1 MEVEMGARSLQRK
14 KSIAIGA
21 LILASHLLG
30 IALAGCQAAEP
41 NKAPSAAK
49 ATTPSTSVR
58 PDLLVVAAEEPWM
71 AAVAAPVA
79 AKYRHNDR
87 LPLLVAVSFPPSR
100 QANWLI
106 SRVGAEKTVLL
117 GPRETKLMGPV
128 LPSLSPEVL
137 SLGVDPVYG
146 SLRVAR
152 RFWGQTRQAV
162 VAPADDPEAILMGS
176 SLAGSLSAPLLIR
189 QSKEGPRPMMK
200 ALADLKL
207 EEVLAV
213 VSDPVRLPRWADGKD
228 RRVRIVTVGEAQDQV
243 LGRLGPENVRTV
255 VLARVPDQALCVGQ
269 TAWLAPYLG
278 LVRGAP
284 LVLCR
289 TASATTAENQ
299 VVELIDRYQLK
310 PRTATILADYAS
322 IDTETIEIDGGPKN
336 AVKLKHAAGGQSSAL
351 AATPG
356 EARKKYLVAA
366 EPCTAKGPQQPVAL
380 GVGRIP
386 LPSLAGASVMFAR
399 GLVRQEMLS
408 KKPGRVLMVSN
419 AGVARRPLPLGEL
432 ISRVTAQEFKNCR
445 VPIDEFYGKY
455 ADSPEV
461 LAAARKASLLIYE
474 GHVAYQDLIYVPYQ
488 HEHAPDSYYE
498 EALGMLE
505 NSTPDVS
512 DPPAPAA
519 TDDLPPAPSLPDKP
533 NRLEE
538 PLSLMPLAVLQSCDS
553 LDEQLLDRADELG
566 CVGVIGSV
574 TPIHSG
580 SGSILAHALVNGL
593 LYRGDTAGE
602 ALRDAQNYLLCLA
615 DLKAQRGMKE
625 QGSGQRVAISFRL
638 WGDPELAIFAAPA
651 VPRDPPVAA
660 EWTSPRELTIR
671 VPAKRYPQAR
681 SNPYYARAFPGSE
694 TAGLVKKRQ
703 SDALRRI
710 LPGYYFCVP
719 LPEDFAKEDLKLLL
733 PAGGPSQAS
742 YRVDPLGRFLYVV
755 YLPDQEWPGEAIVL
769 RWAKSRG

>member
-1 MEVEMGARSLQRK
+1 LQRK

-41 NKAPSAAK
+41 KKAPSAGKVA
-49 ATTPSTSVR
+49 TPSTSIR
-58 PDLLVVAAEEPWM
+58 PDLLVVAEEEPWM

-79 AKYRHNDR
+79 AKYRHEGR
-87 LPLLVAVSFPPSR
+87 LPLLVVVSFPPSR

-128 LPSLSPEVL
+128 LSSLSPEAL

-189 QSKEGPRPMMK
+189 PSKEGPRPLMK

-207 EEVLAV
+207 EELLAV

-228 RRVRIVTVGEAQDQV
+228 RRVQMVTAREAQDGV

-289 TASATTAENQ
+289 TASASTAENQ

-322 IDTETIEIDGGPKN
+322 IDTETIEIDGGPRN
-336 AVKLKHAAGGQSSAL
+336 PVKLKHAAGGPSLAP
-351 AATPG
+351 AATPE

-366 EPCTAKGPQQPVAL
+366 EPCTAKGPQQPVVL

-386 LPSLAGASVMFAR
+386 LPSLAAASAMFAR

-419 AGVARRPLPLGEL
+419 SGVARRPLPLGEL

-445 VPIDEFYGKY
+445 VPIDEFYGQF
-455 ADSPEV
+455 ADSPQV

-474 GHVAYQDLIYVPYQ
+474 GHVSYQDLIYVPYQ

-512 DPPAPAA
+512 DPPPAAPAA
-519 TDDLPPAPSLPDKP
+519 ADNLPPPPPPPDKP

-538 PLSLMPLAVLQSCDS
+538 PLGLMPLAVLQSCDS

-593 LYRGDTAGE
+593 LYRGDTVGE
-602 ALRDAQNYLLCLA
+602 SLRDAQNYLLCLA

-638 WGDPELAIFAAPA
+638 WGDPELRIFAAPA

-660 EWTSPRELTIR
+660 EWTGPRELTIR
-671 VPAKRYPQAR
+671 VPAKRYPEAR
-681 SNPYYARAFPGSE
+681 SAPYYARAFPGSE
-694 TAGLVKKRQ
+694 TAGLVKKRE

-719 LPEDFAKEDLKLLL
+719 LPEDFAKEDFKLLL
-733 PAGGPSQAS
+733 TAGGPSQAS

-755 YLPDQEWPGEAIVL
+755 YLPDQEQPGETIVL

>member
-1 MEVEMGARSLQRK
+1 MATCSLQPK
-14 KSIAIGA
+14 KSIAFLA
-21 LILASHLLG
+21 LVLAAYLLG
-30 IALAGCQAAEP
+30 IALAGCQASEP
-41 NKAPSAAK
+41 PQESPSAAK
-49 ATTPSTSVR
+49 ATAPSKSTR
-58 PDLLVVAAEEPWM
+58 PDLLVVAEEEPWM

-79 AKYRHNDR
+79 AKYRRQGR

-106 SRVGAEKTVLL
+106 SRAGGGKTVLL
-117 GPRETKLMGPV
+117 GPSETKSMGPV

-152 RFWGQTRQAV
+152 RFWDQTRLAV
-162 VAPADDPEAILMGS
+162 IAPADDPEAILVGS
-176 SLAGSLSAPLLIR
+176 SLAGSRSAPLLIR
-189 QSKEGPRPMMK
+189 QRKEGPRAMMK
-200 ALADLKL
+200 AVAELNI

-228 RRVRIVTVGEAQDQV
+228 RRVRIVTAREAQDEV
-243 LGRLGPENVRTV
+243 LGRLGPQNVRTV
-255 VLARVPDQALCVGQ
+255 VLARVPDQSLCVGQ

-289 TASATTAENQ
+289 SASAKTAEEQ
-299 VVELIDRYQLK
+299 VVELIDRHELK
-310 PRTATILADYAS
+310 PQTATILADYAS
-322 IDTETIEIDGGPKN
+322 IDTQTIEIDGGPQSP
-336 AVKLKHAAGGQSSAL
+336 ARAGASVRGGGPARAA
-351 AATPG
+351 AAD

-366 EPCTAKGPQQPVAL
+366 EPCTAKGPQQPVVL

-399 GLVRQEMLS
+399 GLVRQAMLS
-408 KKPGRVLMVSN
+408 KQPPRVLMVSN
-419 AGVARRPLPLGEL
+419 AGVTRRPLPLGEL
-432 ISRVTAQEFKNCR
+432 VSRVTAQEFKNCR
-445 VPIDEFYGKY
+445 MPIDEFYGKF
-455 ADSPEV
+455 ADSPEI

-512 DPPAPAA
+512 APPPAPAA
-519 TDDLPPAPSLPDKP
+519 AGNRPSPPPVPDKP

-538 PLSLMPLAVLQSCDS
+538 PLERMPLAVLQSCDS
-553 LDEQLLDRADELG
+553 LDEALLDRVDELG
-566 CVGVIGSV
+566 CVGVIGSI

-593 LYRGDTAGE
+593 LYRGDTVGQS
-602 ALRDAQNYLLCLA
+602 LRDAQNYLLCLA

-638 WGDPELAIFAAPA
+638 WGDPELALFAAPA
-651 VPRDPPVAA
+651 VPRQPPVDA
-660 EWTSPRELTIR
+660 EWTGAGELTIH
-671 VPAKRYPQAR
+671 VPAKRYPEAR
-681 SNPYYARAFPGSE
+681 SDPYYARVFPGSE
-694 TAGLVKKRQ
+694 TAGLVKKREGD
-703 SDALRRI
+703 SLRRI
-710 LPGYYFCVP
+710 LSGYYFRVP
-719 LPEDFAKEDLKLLL
+719 LPEDFTKDDWNLLL
-733 PAGGPSQAS
+733 PGAAPSQAS

-755 YLPDQEWPGEAIVL
+755 YLPDQERPGETIVL
-769 RWAKSRG
+769 RWATRRG